1 MTIAAHGIRAKL
13 LEEAQSGADDEPRR
27 KIARPRPVELGGK
40 SAPIVVRDRE
50 RMNQRSAVAAR
61 PQETAAA
68 RRKEPLVAI
77 AGVPVGAERRH
88 VELELPRRVR
98 TIHEYQGAALACRCD
113 DLFYRPNEARRRRD
127 VVDGNQPRT
136 FADRLK

>member
-1 MTIAAHGIRAKL
+1 RAKL
-13 LEEAQSGADDEPRR
+13 LEEAQSGADGQPRR
-27 KIARPRPVELGGK
+27 KVARSRPVELGGK
-40 SAPIVVRDRE
+40 TAPVVVRDRE

-98 TIHEYQGAALACRCD
+98 TIDEYEGAVFASRRDNFLE
-113 DLFYRPNEARRRRD
+113 RPDEARRRRD
-127 VVDGNQPRT
+127 VIDAEQPS
-136 FADRLK
+136 